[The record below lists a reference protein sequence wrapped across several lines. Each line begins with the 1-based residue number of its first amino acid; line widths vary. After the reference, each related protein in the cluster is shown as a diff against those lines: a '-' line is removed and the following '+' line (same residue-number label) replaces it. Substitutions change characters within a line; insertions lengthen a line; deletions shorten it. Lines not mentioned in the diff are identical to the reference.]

1 MSVSVTKYTFVLVT
15 QCSCICCPE
24 QKNGFCASLGR
35 LWTANLPHIIS
46 GHRRKIGNKII
57 LHQLLIFL
65 IQATYSCSLFSL
77 AHFFITLTMWSV
89 CGFWVFFNIAT
100 MSAKDWGRK
109 MGYIE
114 TQFLGTLT
122 LKATVKDV
130 TFLMM

>member
-15 QCSCICCPE
+15 QCSCICCLE
-24 QKNGFCASLGR
+24 QKNGFCASFGR

-46 GHRRKIGNKII
+46 GHRRKIGNKIS
-57 LHQLLIFL
+57 LHQWLIFL

-100 MSAKDWGRK
+100 MSAKDCGRK
-109 MGYIE
+109 MEFIE
-114 TQFLGTLT
+114 TQLLETLT
-122 LKATVKDV
+122 LKGTVKAHP
-130 TFLMM
+130 FNP